1 MADHVYRD
9 ANADHVYRDAN
20 AESMLDRMKR

>member
-1 MADHVYRD
+1 MADNVDRD
-9 ANADHVYRDAN
+9 ANADNVDRDAN